1 MHVYLRSL
9 ACFIFQ
15 VAESENI
22 PAENDSE
29 LAAVTERLKADDDA
43 HSSSS
48 EDGDADTDRTA
59 SVMDEVNPT
68 AKDCD
73 PLSRIQDSGGDDGGD
88 DRKDDNDD
96 GEKCDKGEA
105 EDGTALEE
113 EGVDSDGFETEEE
126 YTDDGEDTGSDC
138 VEEAGDSVKSK
149 DHVTPADDSHIG
161 GENAVMLQ
169 GLLLTCW
176 CCWRFCFFGLICG
189 VFLRPVLHL
198 FALKKK
204 KKFLLQVTLPR
215 SRSEAAVISQGICF
229 SVLSVSDF
237 GEVII
242 W

>member
-15 VAESENI
+15 VAESENV

-73 PLSRIQDSGGDDGGD
+73 PHSRIQDSGGDDGGD

-138 VEEAGDSVKSK
+138 VEEAGDSVKNK
-149 DHVTPADDSHIG
+149 DHVTPTDDSHIG
-161 GENAVMLQ
+161 GENAVTLQ

-176 CCWRFCFFGLICG
+176 CCWHFCFFGLICG
-189 VFLRPVLHL
+189 GFLRHVLHL
-198 FALKKK
+198 FALK

>member
-1 MHVYLRSL
+1 M

-15 VAESENI
+15 AAESENV

-48 EDGDADTDRTA
+48 EGGDADTDRTA
-59 SVMDEVNPT
+59 SVMDDVNPT

-73 PLSRIQDSGGDDGGD
+73 PLSRTRDSGGDDGGD

-126 YTDDGEDTGSDC
+126 YTDDEEDTGSDC

-149 DHVTPADDSHIG
+149 DHVKPTDDNHIG
-161 GENAVMLQ
+161 GENAVTQQ

-176 CCWRFCFFGLICG
+176 CCWHFCFFGLICG
-189 VFLRPVLHL
+189 FFLRPVLHL
-198 FALKKK
+198 FALKKEEI
-204 KKFLLQVTLPR
+204 LV
-215 SRSEAAVISQGICF
+215 A
-229 SVLSVSDF
+229 SDPAT
-237 GEVII
+237 E
-242 W
+242 